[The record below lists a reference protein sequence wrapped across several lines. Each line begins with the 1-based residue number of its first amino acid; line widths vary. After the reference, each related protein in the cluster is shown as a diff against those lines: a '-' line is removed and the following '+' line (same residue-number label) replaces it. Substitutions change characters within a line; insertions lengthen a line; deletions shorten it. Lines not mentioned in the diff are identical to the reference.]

1 MNKKTILITGVAGL
15 LGSRLADW
23 IIKNTKH
30 KVVGIDDL
38 SGGFLE
44 NINKYLRIAT
54 EKKNEKPPKKVAHRA
69 RQFKESAGRIKHAI
83 ASRNHQ
89 FLRPKLAFSNH
100 TCFE

>member
-1 MNKKTILITGVAGL
+1 VKNFGLGGGRCVVADAIFSSSTNGSPKKKKKGRREALRVKL
-15 LGSRLADW
+15 L
-23 IIKNTKH
+23 KK
-30 KVVGIDDL
+30 
-38 SGGFLE
+38 
-44 NINKYLRIAT
+44 NKYLRIAT

>member
-1 MNKKTILITGVAGL
+1 MLLPMQFFPFFFLRQTGVQKKKRGRRVEL
-15 LGSRLADW
+15 LE
-23 IIKNTKH
+23 KY
-30 KVVGIDDL
+30 
-38 SGGFLE
+38 
-44 NINKYLRIAT
+44 KYLRIAT

-100 TCFE
+100 T

>member
-1 MNKKTILITGVAGL
+1 MKNFGLGGGRCVVADAIFSSFDKRESKKKKRGRREALRVEL
-15 LGSRLADW
+15 LE
-23 IIKNTKH
+23 KY
-30 KVVGIDDL
+30 
-38 SGGFLE
+38 
-44 NINKYLRIAT
+44 KYLRIAT

-89 FLRPKLAFSNH
+89 FLRPKLAFSIH

>member
-1 MNKKTILITGVAGL
+1 MLLPMQFFPFFFSSTNGSPKKKKRGEGERHFE
-15 LGSRLADW
+15 SNFW
-23 IIKNTKH
+23 K
-30 KVVGIDDL
+30 
-38 SGGFLE
+38 

-100 TCFE
+100 T

>member
-1 MNKKTILITGVAGL
+1 VLLPMQFFPFFFLRQTGVQKKKKKRGRREALRVEL
-15 LGSRLADW
+15 LE
-23 IIKNTKH
+23 KY
-30 KVVGIDDL
+30 
-38 SGGFLE
+38 
-44 NINKYLRIAT
+44 KYLRIAT

-100 TCFE
+100 T